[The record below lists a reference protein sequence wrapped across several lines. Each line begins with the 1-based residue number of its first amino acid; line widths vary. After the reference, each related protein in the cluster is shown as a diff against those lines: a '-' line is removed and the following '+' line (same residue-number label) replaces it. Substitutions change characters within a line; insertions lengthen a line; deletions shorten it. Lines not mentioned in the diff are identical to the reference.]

1 MSGHPTSND
10 DDAVDAYSIATF
22 CKKHAISESFFH
34 KLRGLGRGPAT
45 MRIGARVLIS
55 REAARAWRK
64 RHTETSSAT

>member
-1 MSGHPTSND
+1 MSGYLRND
-10 DDAVDAYSIATF
+10 DDDVADAYSIATF

-34 KLRGLGRGPAT
+34 KLKNLGLAPAT
-45 MRIGARVLIS
+45 MRVGTRVLIS